1 MNKTVKLL
9 TFLLLCCVSV
19 VSADVIYLNEGE
31 EIIGKLHSITDDK
44 VTLVDLQNAS
54 RTIDVS
60 EIAHILISKI
70 RKGDEINDVASIS
83 DPIAAGI
90 LNNLPDSAQFPEA
103 DYVTLYRLYDY
114 EYVSDN
120 EVLMKTREIVQILKE
135 PGLDAANQSIYYY
148 TDREEL
154 DLEYAHTYSANGKV
168 FHITDDAVSDESM
181 RSSTPEYAKLKRLK
195 IAMKKVDI
203 GSIIDYAYTK
213 RLKDIGPLK
222 PFVIQNVFGEREPVL
237 HEEIAVSFPESVKIN
252 KVLMQWPADGGPKF
266 MGKNEGGKTVWK
278 WIYSN
283 PKGYIPEQNMLPT
296 GRIFPRCVIYQPYDW
311 SLVAASLSEEYQ
323 KAKPDEALLAE
334 LLNKAKVNEA
344 AGNYAKVARLYETIN
359 KDIRDLGIGAAQMG
373 SHIPVSANVTL
384 TKKYGN
390 AQANLALLHFA
401 LEKIGIKSYPGFI
414 SSRRENV
421 IPREH
426 PTLGLANFAILKILI
441 DGKSFY
447 TDGGSIYLPFSTYST
462 SFQGAVAAFLDNGGF
477 TFEELPRQTLDWNR
491 FDRSVFVK
499 ILLDGSMEVKE
510 SLLYRGPYEAGIRE
524 LKSIKDK
531 EKRIYA
537 ERRVKRVHPRALL
550 TGFGLSDLNDLN
562 GPAVMTL
569 NYTIP
574 EAAQL
579 ASDRIMTF
587 TNFWVNYQS
596 SSASLASRTFPMQYW
611 ASEENQQTIVFELP
625 ENFNW
630 VNWGRQYQHTSA
642 DITFFSNISQNE
654 NKLIYAD
661 RFTIHKDEFIDDSAY
676 QNYRQCIL
684 TMSELANQWIILEKT
699 EPKIDNTTGL
709 ASGTPAVTETL
720 PDVSPDVSPASGSE
734 PKPESAPASE
744 SAPVINLEDST
755 QG

>member
-1 MNKTVKLL
+1 MNKIYRLIAC
-9 TFLLLCCVSV
+9 LLLCCASLA
-19 VSADVIYLNEGE
+19 SADVIYLNEGE
-31 EIIGKLHSITDDK
+31 EVLGKLHSIKDDK
-44 VTLVDLQNAS
+44 VTLLDLQNAS
-54 RTIDVS
+54 RTIDVA

-70 RKGDEINDVASIS
+70 RKGDEINDVASIT
-83 DPIAAGI
+83 DPVAAGI
-90 LNNLPDSAQFPEA
+90 INNLPDPAQFPEA

-114 EYVSDN
+114 EYIN
-120 EVLMKTREIVQILKE
+120 ESEVIIKGREIIQILKE

-148 TDREEL
+148 ADREEL
-154 DLEYAHTYSANGKV
+154 DLEYAHTYSQNGKIY
-168 FHITDDAVSDESM
+168 HITDDAISDESM

-203 GSIIDYAYTK
+203 GSIVDYAYTK

-222 PFVIQNVFGEREPVL
+222 PFLIQNVFGEREPIL
-237 HEEIAVSFPESVKIN
+237 HEEIAVSFPETLKLN
-252 KVLMQWPADGGPKF
+252 KELKQWPAEGGPRFIEKSENGRIF
-266 MGKNEGGKTVWK
+266 WK
-278 WIYSN
+278 WIYAN
-283 PKGYIPEQNMLPT
+283 PKGFIPEQNMLPA

-323 KAKPDEALLAE
+323 KAKPSEALLQE
-334 LLNKAKVNEA
+334 FIDKAKVKDI
-344 AGNYAKVARLYETIN
+344 AGNYARVARLYEAIN

-390 AQANLALLHFA
+390 TQANLALLHFA
-401 LEKIGIKSYPGFI
+401 LEKIGIKSYPGFVAN
-414 SSRRENV
+414 RRENV
-421 IPREH
+421 ISRDH
-426 PTLGLANFAILKILI
+426 PTLGLANFSVLKVVI
-441 DGKSFY
+441 DGKTFY
-447 TDGGSIYLPFSTYST
+447 TDGGSVYRPFATYST
-462 SFQGAVAAFLDNGGF
+462 GVQGAVAAFLDSSNNSF
-477 TFEELPRQTLDWNR
+477 TFAEMPRQTLDWNR

-499 ILLDGSMEVKE
+499 ILNDGSMEVKE
-510 SLLYRGPYEAGIRE
+510 SLLYRGPYEEGVRE
-524 LKSIKDK
+524 LKSIKEK

-550 TGFGLSDLNDLN
+550 TGFGHSDLNDLN

-579 ASDRIMTF
+579 ASDKIMTF

-625 ENFNW
+625 EGFNW
-630 VNWGRQYQHTSA
+630 VNWGRQYQHTSP
-642 DITFFSNISQNE
+642 DIIFFSSINQNE
-654 NKLIYAD
+654 DKLIYAD
-661 RFTIHKDEFIDDSAY
+661 RFTIYNDEFTTDEAY

-684 TMSELANQWIILEKT
+684 TMSELANQWIIIEKS
-699 EPKIDNTTGL
+699 EPQKN
-709 ASGTPAVTETL
+709 TETPETASSTPTIDEPM
-720 PDVSPDVSPASGSE
+720 PDSVPESSPATDTVPASGS
-734 PKPESAPASE
+734 
-744 SAPVINLEDST
+744 APVMEMETST

>member
-1 MNKTVKLL
+1 
-9 TFLLLCCVSV
+9 
-19 VSADVIYLNEGE
+19 VSADVVYLNEGE
-31 EIIGKLHSITDDK
+31 EVTGKLDTIKDNK
-44 VTLVDLQNAS
+44 VSLIDLQNAS

-70 RKGDEINDVASIS
+70 RKGDEINDVASIT
-83 DPIAAGI
+83 DPVAAGI
-90 LNNLPDSAQFPEA
+90 INNLPDSSQFPEA

-114 EYVSDN
+114 EYLNDN
-120 EVLMKTREIVQILKE
+120 EVIIKSREIIQILKE
-135 PGLDAANQSIYYY
+135 PGLGVANQSIYYY

-154 DLEYAHTYSANGKV
+154 ELEYAHTYSANGKV
-168 FHITDDAVSDESM
+168 YHITDDAVSDENL

-203 GSIIDYAYTK
+203 GSIVDYAYTK

-222 PFVIQNVFGEREPVL
+222 PYMIQNVFGEREPIL
-237 HEEIAVSFPESVKIN
+237 HEEIAVTFPETVKLN
-252 KVLMQWPADGGPKF
+252 KVLKQWPAEGGPRF
-266 MGKNEGGKTVWK
+266 TEKNENGKTIWK
-278 WIYSN
+278 WIYAN
-283 PKGYIPEQNMLPT
+283 PKGFIPEQNMLPT

-311 SLVAASLSEEYQ
+311 SLVASRLSEEYQ
-323 KAKPDEALLAE
+323 KTRPDEKLLQE
-334 LLNKAKVNEA
+334 LINKAKVAEV
-344 AGNYAKVARLYETIN
+344 AGNYTKVTRLYETIN

-373 SHIPVSANVTL
+373 SHLPVSADITL

-401 LEKIGIKSYPGFI
+401 LEKIGIKSYPGFAPA
-414 SSRRENV
+414 RRENV
-421 IPREH
+421 LLNDH
-426 PTLGLANFAILKILI
+426 PNLGLANFAVLKVII
-441 DGKSFY
+441 DGKTFY
-447 TDGGSIYLPFSTYST
+447 TDGGSVYLPFSTYST
-462 SFQGAVAAFLDNGGF
+462 GFQGATAAFLDSGNNNF
-477 TFEELPRQTLDWNR
+477 VFEEMPRQTLDWNR

-499 ILLDGSMEVKE
+499 ILSDGSMEVKE
-510 SLLYRGPYEAGIRE
+510 SLVYRGPYEPGIRE
-524 LKSIKDK
+524 LKSIKEK

-569 NYTIP
+569 DYTIP

-579 ASDRIMTF
+579 ASDKIMTF

-630 VNWGRQYQHTSA
+630 VNWERQYQHTSA
-642 DITFFSNISQNE
+642 DMIFFSNIHQND

-661 RFTIHKDEFIDDSAY
+661 RFTIYTDEFTTDAAY

-684 TMSELANQWIILEKT
+684 TMSELANQWIIIEKS
-699 EPKIDNTTGL
+699 EPQQEADTPGT
-709 ASGTPAVTETL
+709 ASETL
-720 PDVSPDVSPASGSE
+720 PVTESLPNSAPDSAPASDSA
-734 PKPESAPASE
+734 PAIESAPASN
-744 SAPVINLEDST
+744 SVPVIDLENST